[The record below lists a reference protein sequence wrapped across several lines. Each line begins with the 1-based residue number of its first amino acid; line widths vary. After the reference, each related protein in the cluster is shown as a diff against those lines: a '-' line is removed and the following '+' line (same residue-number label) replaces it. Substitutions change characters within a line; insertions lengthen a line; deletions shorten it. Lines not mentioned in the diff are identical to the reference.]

1 MPWGIPVLDGF
12 FIEMVT
18 VPAFA
23 VSVVVSNMSNPLGSA
38 TRFTVVP
45 DAAAA
50 AVVVAAAAVVV
61 AAVVVS

>member
-1 MPWGIPVLDGF
+1 MPWGIPVEEGL
-12 FIEMVT
+12 FIEIVT

-23 VSVVVSNMSNPLGSA
+23 VRVVVSNIIDPFGSA

-45 DAAAA
+45 EAAAA

-61 AAVVVS
+61 S